1 MLSKLVLLYSRRFAA
16 MLLTRLEVCY
26 KKKFVWER
34 INQKGKKVL
43 CLYVAKPNLRPVHMA
58 LGVVGKLDHV

>member
-1 MLSKLVLLYSRRFAA
+1 MLGKLILLYSRRFAA

-34 INQKGKKVL
+34 INQKRKNVVNKRL
-43 CLYVAKPNLRPVHMA
+43 KSIEMNDQIILAFACCAK
-58 LGVVGKLDHV
+58 DEE